1 MLLFSSIAFLSSIFG
16 GLLFLKLQ
24 KINKKFIAIILAFSA
39 GILISVS
46 FLHILPESYAISEAK
61 TAIGFLATVFILFLI
76 ENFTFSNSCSEFIED
91 CHFHKLSIFAFMALG
106 MHSFIDGVNISVAA
120 NLKSAAGFNIILALI
135 MHKFADGLTISS
147 IMKNENIENWKIIKS
162 LIIISLLTPIGSI
175 SAGYFLQFQGLIPI
189 FMSISA
195 GTFIYISMTEIIPEL
210 HKDKNIFMPFI
221 LLSGYLFVFIIHI
234 FMEH

>member
-1 MLLFSSIAFLSSIFG
+1 
-16 GLLFLKLQ
+16 
-24 KINKKFIAIILAFSA
+24 
-39 GILISVS
+39 
-46 FLHILPESYAISEAK
+46 
-61 TAIGFLATVFILFLI
+61 
-76 ENFTFSNSCSEFIED
+76 
-91 CHFHKLSIFAFMALG
+91 
-106 MHSFIDGVNISVAA
+106 
-120 NLKSAAGFNIILALI
+120 
-135 MHKFADGLTISS
+135 
-147 IMKNENIENWKIIKS
+147 MKNENIENWKIIKA